1 MRTLGLLLALFI
13 TTITVNAQKEKKAET
28 FTVTVT
34 IDNVLNDNGTVMA
47 GLHSSETFMRG
58 SGLQDKITTIK
69 DGKVTIVFKDVKPGE
84 YAILAMHDE
93 NNNKQMD
100 REANGMPKESY
111 CISGSPTP
119 YGPPTFSEAKFNVID
134 TDLEFALRF

>member
-1 MRTLGLLLALFI
+1 MRTLGLVLVLFFTSI
-13 TTITVNAQKEKKAET
+13 IATAQAKTET
-28 FTVTVT
+28 FTITVT
-34 IDNVLNDNGTVMA
+34 IDNVLNDDGTVMA

-58 SGLQDKITTIK
+58 QGLQDKITTIK
-69 DGKVTIVFKDVKPGE
+69 NGKVTIVFKDVTPGE

-93 NNNKQMD
+93 NNNKKMD

-119 YGPPTFSEAKFNVID
+119 YGPPTFSESKFNVVD